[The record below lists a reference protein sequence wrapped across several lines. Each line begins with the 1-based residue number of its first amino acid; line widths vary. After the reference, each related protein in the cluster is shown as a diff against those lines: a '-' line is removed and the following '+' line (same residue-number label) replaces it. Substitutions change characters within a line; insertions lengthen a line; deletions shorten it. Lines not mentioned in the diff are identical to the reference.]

1 MLLNSKNTR
10 YASIALLVLV
20 SALASMNVLSPLRIN
35 TDVARYLNIMEYLQ
49 GKLGAGSCAATDF
62 YPHGYPQMLSLLSV
76 CGMLNVKVLVAINM
90 LSVLLAA
97 YLFTQLFPTKNKPLF
112 VALVLL
118 SFVNIKHITLPVADE
133 LFTFVL
139 LLATLMAKK
148 GFEKHYA
155 WFLPALLLALLSMYL
170 RTAGIVFFG
179 GLLFYLVYLFVARYK
194 SHKHYKLIASATVLL
209 VLAALAVII
218 VVLQYKSSYLQQLMP
233 EGPYAKHY
241 ISKRLRYHFQELG
254 EVLVNLPSS
263 QLSGRV
269 HSNFVNYF
277 FILVG
282 ALVLLRMV
290 LVVAAGK
297 LVKQVP
303 AWVML
308 CYTAM
313 VLLWPF
319 YDTRFMIPLIPFVL
333 YVVFPQFREGGDTR
347 YVHVGTMAFFI
358 LMGFISLAYS
368 DALSL
373 SKERFLKSYGNDPK
387 LTRAYQQHFN
397 KLDVGQQAAAH
408 HDMDSLR
415 TVYLLDKYD
424 H

>member
-1 MLLNSKNTR
+1 MLLSSKNTR
-10 YASIALLVLV
+10 YASIVLLVLV
-20 SALASMNVLSPLRIN
+20 SVLAFLNVLTPLRIN

-49 GKLGAGSCAATDF
+49 GKLGADSFAATDF
-62 YPHGYPQMLSLLSV
+62 YPHAYPQLLSLLSA
-76 CGMLNVKVLVAINM
+76 CGMLNVKVLVAINI
-90 LSVLLAA
+90 LSVLFAA
-97 YLFTQLFPTKNKPLF
+97 YLFTQLFPTRNKPLF
-112 VALVLL
+112 VAMVLL
-118 SFVNIKHITLPVADE
+118 SFVNIKHITLPVADQ

-139 LLATLMAKK
+139 LLAVLMAKK
-148 GFEKHYA
+148 GFEKNYA
-155 WFLPALLLALLSMYL
+155 WFLPAFLLALLSMYL

-179 GLLFYLVYLFVARYK
+179 GLLFYLVYIFTVRYK
-194 SHKHYKLIASATVLL
+194 NHKHYKLIALATLLL

-263 QLSGRV
+263 QLSGRL
-269 HSNFVNYF
+269 HLNLVNYF

-282 ALVLLRMV
+282 VLVLLRMIR
-290 LVVAAGK
+290 VVIAGNIF
-297 LVKQVP
+297 KQVP
-303 AWVML
+303 VWVLL
-308 CYTAM
+308 CYVSM

-333 YVVFPQFREGGDTR
+333 YVVFPQLREGGDTR
-347 YVHVGTMAFFI
+347 YVHKGLMVFFM

-368 DALSL
+368 DGLSL

-387 LTRAYQQHFN
+387 LTRAYQQHFD

-408 HDMDSLR
+408 YDMDSLR

>member
-1 MLLNSKNTR
+1 MLLSPKNTR
-10 YASIALLVLV
+10 YASIALLVFV
-20 SALASMNVLSPLRIN
+20 SVLLLLNVFTPLRIN

-49 GKLGAGSCAATDF
+49 GKLGADSFAATDF
-62 YPHGYPQMLSLLSV
+62 YPHGYPRLLSLLSA
-76 CGMLNVKVLVAINM
+76 CGMLNVKVLVVINM

-97 YLFTQLFPTKNKPLF
+97 YLFTQLFPVRNKHLF
-112 VALVLL
+112 IALVLL

-139 LLATLMAKK
+139 LLATLLAKK
-148 GFEKHYA
+148 GFDRNYA

-170 RTAGIVFFG
+170 RTAGIEFFG

-194 SHKHYKLIASATVLL
+194 SHKYFRLIASVTTLG
-209 VLAALAVII
+209 VLAGLVMVI

-233 EGPYAKHY
+233 EGPYARHY
-241 ISKRLRYHFQELG
+241 ISKRLGYHFRELG

-263 QLSGRV
+263 QLAGRL
-269 HSNFVNYF
+269 HSNLVNYF
-277 FILVG
+277 FIMVG

-290 LVVAAGK
+290 SVAAAGK
-297 LVKQVP
+297 LFKRVP
-303 AWVML
+303 VWVVL
-308 CYTAM
+308 CYVAM

-333 YVVFPQFREGGDTR
+333 YVVFPQLREGGDAR
-347 YVHVGTMAFFI
+347 YVHKGVMVLFVLT
-358 LMGFISLAYS
+358 GFLSMAYS

-373 SKERFLKSYGNDPK
+373 SKNRFLKSYGNEPK
-387 LTRAYQQHFN
+387 LTRAYQLHFDKQN
-397 KLDVGQQAAAH
+397 VGQQSAAH
-408 HDMDSLR
+408 DDRDSLR
-415 TVYLLDKYD
+415 MLYLLDTYD